1 MTRKVAVAV
10 LAVLMMVC
18 GWSSPTPA
26 EAKKVTAAKANGQ
39 TKSSSA
45 TVSSPSGF
53 GDKWAVVI
61 GIENFED
68 SRLSRKGLGHDKAAA
83 EFAHALHLSGFA
95 SDHVRTLGNR
105 DASRQS
111 VLSSVGS
118 GWLGKLSRNT
128 DLAVI
133 TISTHCFP
141 TDDGPVLLC
150 SYDTQLENIYATA
163 IDTNE
168 LLNTIKNSVHAK
180 NVVIIFQ
187 TSFTAAPEL
196 VAGAKT
202 KFARYNVNIEPVKL
216 PPNYTV
222 LVSSKPNQLSW
233 GTYFSDNFVKQLTSD
248 KKSSSLASIFET
260 VQKATVYDTV
270 KNCAGCKIQTPIMVT
285 NGSAPQYSLA
295 SSVTN
300 PVKAFPPIVK
310 NYERAESLY
319 GKDLGVLE
327 GDEGSESDVVGDTK
341 VSGTVVGKEPS
352 ATENPDPSNV
362 SEPSDQ
368 DDDRAVDQAIETMKV
383 ELKSF
388 PSFGP
393 GYFMLGQLYETKDNS
408 EAAVAAYA
416 NAVKFYPNES
426 DYYAAYASALQDTG
440 VDATVQWKLSH
451 KANPRNVEAIQ
462 SLALKAAADKD
473 FRRSAQLL
481 TEAVRLYPK
490 QADLHLNLSCALQ
503 KTGQLKE
510 AVKHAEESVLINDRS
525 WNALVNLGK
534 VLLTAGEKKAAQT
547 AFHLALEQTPSADD
561 GYLFV
566 ANALEKSGDQRGAVE
581 ALEKFIL
588 ASDGASDKDADKRV
602 AEAKRRLTELK
613 GRVQ

>member
-10 LAVLMMVC
+10 LTVMLMVC
-18 GWSSPTPA
+18 GWSTTAYARGKKSTPSRASVKSSP
-26 EAKKVTAAKANGQ
+26 AKAL
-39 TKSSSA
+39 S
-45 TVSSPSGF
+45 TVGF

-61 GIENFED
+61 GIENFEA
-68 SRLSRKGLGHDKAAA
+68 SRLSRKGLGHDKAACDLVN
-83 EFAHALHLSGFA
+83 ALGEIGFA
-95 SDHVRTLGNR
+95 QDHVRALTNR

-111 VLSSVGS
+111 ILSSVGGS
-118 GWLGKLSRNT
+118 WLGKLSRDS
-128 DLAVI
+128 DLVVI
-133 TISTHCFP
+133 AISTHCFP

-150 SYDTQLENIYATA
+150 AYDTQLENIYATA

-168 LLNTIKNSVHAK
+168 LLNTIKNSVKAK
-180 NVVIIFQ
+180 NVVIVFQ

-202 KFARYNVNIEPVKL
+202 KFANYNVSIDPVKL

-233 GTYFSDNFVKQLTSD
+233 GTYFSDNFIKQLKS
-248 KKSSSLASIFET
+248 KKNASLASVFDT

-270 KNCAGCKIQTPIMVT
+270 KNCAGCKIQTPLMVS
-285 NGSAPQYSLA
+285 NGSLPQYSLA
-295 SSVTN
+295 SAAVN
-300 PVKAFPPIVK
+300 PVKAFPTAVK
-310 NYERAESLY
+310 SYERAESLY
-319 GKDLGVLE
+319 GRDLGILE
-327 GDEGSESDVVGDTK
+327 GDEGTDGDVVGDTSG
-341 VSGTVVGKEPS
+341 SGTVVAG
-352 ATENPDPSNV
+352 
-362 SEPSDQ
+362 
-368 DDDRAVDQAIETMKV
+368 DDDRYIDQAIEAMKA
-383 ELKSF
+383 ELKSS
-388 PSFGP
+388 PNFGP
-393 GYFMLGQLYETKDNS
+393 GYFMLGQLYEAKENS
-408 EAAVAAYA
+408 SAAAQAYA
-416 NAVKFYPNES
+416 NAVKYSPAES
-426 DYYAAYASALQDTG
+426 AYHAAYASALQDTG
-440 VDATVQWKLSH
+440 VDATAQWKSSH

-481 TEAVRLYPK
+481 ADAVRLYPR

-503 KTGQLKE
+503 KTGQMKD

-561 GYLFV
+561 GYLFI

-588 ASDGASDKDADKRV
+588 SSDSDSADKDADKRV

>member
-10 LAVLMMVC
+10 LAILMMVC
-18 GWSSPTPA
+18 GWSSPTLA
-26 EAKKVTAAKANGQ
+26 VAKKMTAAKAQ

-45 TVSSPSGF
+45 KVSSPSGF

-61 GIENFED
+61 GIENFES
-68 SRLSRKGLGHDKAAA
+68 SRISRKGLGHDKAACD
-83 EFAHALHLSGFA
+83 FGHALHEIGFA
-95 SDHVRTLGNR
+95 PDHIRALANR

-111 VLSSVGS
+111 ILSSVGS

-128 DLAVI
+128 DLVVI

-233 GTYFSDNFVKQLTSD
+233 GTYFSDNFVKQLVSD
-248 KKSSSLASIFET
+248 KNNSSLASVFDT

-285 NGSAPQYSLA
+285 NGSTPQYSLA
-295 SSVTN
+295 APVSN
-300 PVKAFPPIVK
+300 PVKAFPAIVK

-319 GKDLGVLE
+319 GKYLGVLE
-327 GDEGSESDVVGDTK
+327 GDDGPESDVVGDTK

-352 ATENPDPSNV
+352 APENSYPADVPEV
-362 SEPSDQ
+362 TDQ
-368 DDDRAVDQAIETMKV
+368 VDDRTVDQAIEAMKV

-393 GYFMLGQLYETKDNS
+393 GYFMLGQLYEAKES
-408 EAAVAAYA
+408 SSAAVAAYA
-416 NAVKFYPNES
+416 NAVKYNPSES

-440 VDATVQWKLSH
+440 VDATAQWKLSH

-462 SLALKAAADKD
+462 YLALKAAADKD

-510 AVKHAEESVLINDRS
+510 AVRHAEESVLINDRS

-561 GYLFV
+561 GYLFI

-613 GRVQ
+613 GRAQ